1 VSDKAQFFIGLGL
14 ALAPAPQEHDKSLR
28 RYEFHQRPLKALPF
42 CPGMQHLPVTSSSQA
57 ARQVRKAEHTEAN
70 MSEQKIEPPSEVDI
84 DDIARAIVH
93 AHQVIEQA
101 TGSKMDGT
109 RNDLVLIQAVIDQRL
124 IEREAT
130 YTLQALG
137 LAFGRTFIH
146 ENENFDWWMVE
157 DEYGRDPAIR
167 YKRTSLLAFPRTMLS
182 KRIEDGELP
191 DAVELFDSL
200 TRRLEELAEDGWD
213 AS

>member
-1 VSDKAQFFIGLGL
+1 
-14 ALAPAPQEHDKSLR
+14 
-28 RYEFHQRPLKALPF
+28 
-42 CPGMQHLPVTSSSQA
+42 
-57 ARQVRKAEHTEAN
+57 
-70 MSEQKIEPPSEVDI
+70 MSEQKIEPPSESDI
-84 DDIARAIVH
+84 DSIARAIVH
-93 AHQVIEQA
+93 ADQLVEQA

-109 RNDLVLIQAVIDQRL
+109 RNDLALIQAVLDRGL

-137 LAFGRTFIH
+137 LAFGRAFIH

-167 YKRTSLLAFPRTMLS
+167 YKRTSLLTFPRTMLS
-182 KRIEDGELP
+182 KRIEDGESP
-191 DAVELFDSL
+191 DVVELFEGL
-200 TRRLEELAEDGWD
+200 TRRLQELAEDGWD